1 MAAAPTDPHVRT
13 RARRLCHLRTL
24 RLLGGVLLL
33 AAAGHG
39 QQAPAPE
46 PAGAGRFHGWDALRD
61 PDFVFD
67 PDERPALGFSVRSTP
82 NGRADL
88 DEAETALAAGDL
100 ATAARLLQDAVW
112 LHADSV
118 VQVEAD
124 DEQRDQPPRG
134 SGGTRLAPGTG
145 RWAGVGEVALY
156 ELLARVPPAARAGL
170 CAPADRRALDE
181 AVAWRDLPRLHELA
195 ARLEGLPE
203 GAQAAAAAARLLA
216 ERGSRDAARAAADR
230 ARLTAPDAALDEL
243 AARLAPPPEP
253 PSAEIELP
261 RTLTPLWSEPLLVA
275 TLGRPR
281 NPFVTLRDSDEAPVA
296 PVVPVLQDG
305 IAYVADSLSVDAWD
319 VLSGRHL
326 WHHEGPLEAIETQR
340 AWDRFF
346 RFDSYLDGWRQRAVS
361 PWQVAQP
368 TLSDGRLVAVVQ
380 AAEPRRELNDF
391 EGIPIN
397 YPLPERRLVCLD
409 AADGQRLWSQ
419 ERPELGTED
428 FVNRYSVAGA
438 PVVADGA
445 VYTAGYILEGSINA
459 YLAAFDLEDGSL
471 LWRTYVC
478 SGQQD
483 LTMFNRPFMEH
494 TPSPPLLHDGA
505 LYACTNLGVTAS
517 VDAFSGRV
525 RWVTGYEFMARRAS
539 RSPDHDS
546 RRDVRWVNRAPQ
558 IAGGSLIVMPLDA
571 QQLLAL
577 DPSTGRTR
585 WTMDVVRSDPRTL
598 RFDALAL
605 PDGDLAVA
613 DDTRI
618 EIVDPATGQ
627 SRSSAPL
634 PDDERAY
641 GPLALAGNQV
651 LLPAENAL
659 AVLDLRAGPTLR
671 MLPWDDSLKARQDG
685 RHLPLRR
692 RVVAGP
698 RTLLVTDGWDLHAI
712 VDVEAL
718 LADALAHVGE
728 GAEARLR
735 AGELL
740 MADGRL
746 AEATAQLDLALADPA
761 APAALRPELVEARL
775 AVALAVARSS
785 GTRADWLQ
793 LLACAARLGQ
803 PFAHADEALAALDAQ
818 GAQEDVVAAL
828 ARLATRD
835 PARRMALAG
844 RSGDGALPVGLLA
857 ALAEPALE
865 SPEHA
870 VERLQGL
877 IESWPDEPW
886 AGSTV
891 RAFAAGRITALLAA
905 HGRAPYARW
914 DARAA
919 AALERAGD
927 ELSLQAIEERY
938 PNALAVEKLRL
949 RRFDAWLAEG
959 RAQDVLAALSKPPL
973 GGYGAET
980 TALRARAADAQGE
993 PALAAVLRG
1002 AAPEPP
1008 PPLPALPGPDARPSA
1023 PIPVA
1028 NIGRIVFPAVTGR
1041 FAPEFARCVLGSVD
1055 GAGKLFLLDTA
1066 TGGIRWQ
1073 LDLPSRLTSA
1083 SLGYVQLLA
1092 AGDRLLAQVYAP
1104 GGSSPDAS
1112 FDQIYAWSLQDTK
1125 LLWKVQAPG
1134 TAKETVLA
1142 DGLLLR
1148 LDARSDDEGAL
1159 SYHLM
1164 GYGTGTGCTALQLD
1178 VPPCNEAHLL
1188 LAGGRPVLH
1197 TIGGVTR
1204 DGVPFDVRLWTVDAA
1219 GGRLLGGEPL
1229 RGAGPKLLMALD
1241 DAPVVLCT
1249 IKGEVDGESSL
1260 LGWDA
1265 GQQRELWRAPA
1276 PASFIARQSL
1286 YPAGDG
1292 RVLLEA
1298 GATTG
1303 DASAPLRLVP
1313 LDARVGPLPPTAYPE
1328 PLKAVAGQDR
1338 GRVPRLVLGRSDDAA
1353 RLVVA
1358 DARTSEHLYDLKLP
1372 APTGPGL
1379 RVVHGRDGFALVQ
1392 DAAGP
1397 GTTATL
1403 RVIDGATGQERYS
1416 GVIEVPRLQ
1425 KRIEVALGEGAL
1437 VMASGGTLQVLR
1449 SPDP

>member
-1 MAAAPTDPHVRT
+1 
-13 RARRLCHLRTL
+13 
-24 RLLGGVLLL
+24 
-33 AAAGHG
+33 
-39 QQAPAPE
+39 
-46 PAGAGRFHGWDALRD
+46 
-61 PDFVFD
+61 
-67 PDERPALGFSVRSTP
+67 
-82 NGRADL
+82 
-88 DEAETALAAGDL
+88 
-100 ATAARLLQDAVW
+100 
-112 LHADSV
+112 
-118 VQVEAD
+118 
-124 DEQRDQPPRG
+124 
-134 SGGTRLAPGTG
+134 
-145 RWAGVGEVALY
+145 
-156 ELLARVPPAARAGL
+156 
-170 CAPADRRALDE
+170 
-181 AVAWRDLPRLHELA
+181 
-195 ARLEGLPE
+195 
-203 GAQAAAAAARLLA
+203 
-216 ERGSRDAARAAADR
+216 
-230 ARLTAPDAALDEL
+230 
-243 AARLAPPPEP
+243 
-253 PSAEIELP
+253 
-261 RTLTPLWSEPLLVA
+261 
-275 TLGRPR
+275 
-281 NPFVTLRDSDEAPVA
+281 
-296 PVVPVLQDG
+296 VVPVLQDG

-409 AADGQRLWSQ
+409 SADGQRLWSQ

-494 TPSPPLLHDGA
+494 TPSPPMLRDGA

-598 RFDALAL
+598 RFDALA
-605 PDGDLAVA
+605 PARRRPRGGRRHAHRDRRSGHGPVA
-613 DDTRI
+613 QQR
-618 EIVDPATGQ
+618 A
-627 SRSSAPL
+627 L

-718 LADALAHVGE
+718 LADALAHVSE
-728 GAEARLR
+728 GPEARLR

-746 AEATAQLDLALADPA
+746 AEAAAQLDLALADPA

-775 AVALAVARSS
+775 AGGAGRRALLRHARRLAGAAGLRRAPRPALRARRRGAGGARRAGRAGGRGGRAGAAGRARSRPAHGAGGPQRRRRAAGRAAGRAGRAGPGVARARGRATAGPDRVVARRAVGGQHGARLRGGAHHGAARRARPRALRPLGRARRRGPRARRRRAVAAGHRGALSQRP
-785 GTRADWLQ
+785 GRREAAPAPLRCLAGGGPRPGRAGRAVEAAAGRVRRRDHRAARARRRRAGRAGARGRPARRRAGAAAAA
-793 LLACAARLGQ
+793 ACAAR
-803 PFAHADEALAALDAQ
+803 P
-818 GAQEDVVAAL
+818 
-828 ARLATRD
+828 
-835 PARRMALAG
+835 
-844 RSGDGALPVGLLA
+844 
-857 ALAEPALE
+857 
-865 SPEHA
+865 
-870 VERLQGL
+870 
-877 IESWPDEPW
+877 
-886 AGSTV
+886 
-891 RAFAAGRITALLAA
+891 
-905 HGRAPYARW
+905 GRAPV
-914 DARAA
+914 RA
-919 AALERAGD
+919 D
-927 ELSLQAIEERY
+927 
-938 PNALAVEKLRL
+938 
-949 RRFDAWLAEG
+949 RRGQLG
-959 RAQDVLAALSKPPL
+959 RV
-973 GGYGAET
+973 
-980 TALRARAADAQGE
+980 
-993 PALAAVLRG
+993 
-1002 AAPEPP
+1002 
-1008 PPLPALPGPDARPSA
+1008 
-1023 PIPVA
+1023 
-1028 NIGRIVFPAVTGR
+1028 VFPAVAGR

-1066 TGGIRWQ
+1066 TGSIRWQ

-1104 GGSSPDAS
+1104 GGSSPEAS
-1112 FDQIYAWSLQDTK
+1112 FDQIYAWSLQDRK

-1159 SYHLM
+1159 SYHLL

-1178 VPPCNEAHLL
+1178 VPPCSEAHLL

-1204 DGVPFDVRLWTVDAA
+1204 DGVAFDVRLWTVDAA

-1229 RGAGPKLLMALD
+1229 RGAGPTPAD
-1241 DAPVVLCT
+1241 GPRRRARRAVP
-1249 IKGEVDGESSL
+1249 IKGERTTVE
-1260 LGWDA
+1260 
-1265 GQQRELWRAPA
+1265 
-1276 PASFIARQSL
+1276 
-1286 YPAGDG
+1286 PAGLGRGRAARAVARAGAGLVHLAPVAVPRGRG

-1298 GATTG
+1298 GRRHGRRVRAAAAWCRWTR
-1303 DASAPLRLVP
+1303 ASGRCRPRRSPSRSRSWAGRTAAACRASCWSARRRRAP
-1313 LDARVGPLPPTAYPE
+1313 G
-1328 PLKAVAGQDR
+1328 R
-1338 GRVPRLVLGRSDDAA
+1338 GRRPHERAPVRPAAALADRPGAA
-1353 RLVVA
+1353 RR
-1358 DARTSEHLYDLKLP
+1358 ARARRLR
-1372 APTGPGL
+1372 PGA
-1379 RVVHGRDGFALVQ
+1379 GRRRPGHDGH
-1392 DAAGP
+1392 AAR
-1397 GTTATL
+1397 A
-1403 RVIDGATGQERYS
+1403 RWRHRA
-1416 GVIEVPRLQ
+1416 
-1425 KRIEVALGEGAL
+1425 GAL
-1437 VMASGGTLQVLR
+1437 QWCHRVCRACRRR
-1449 SPDP
+1449 SRWRSAKERS